1 MSLQTKITYQ
11 SYLNGSSANLKEKWE
26 ITIGAP
32 KNVRSGLSIWAV
44 IIKVP
49 FIHPYYRITEDS
61 SIKYGSKDFA
71 DSTISKFAMDQCIK
85 ASAAL
90 ASTAFDLIEKS
101 DLLAEVKNEFFNT
114 FK

>member
-1 MSLQTKITYQ
+1 MLTNRT
-11 SYLNGSSANLKEKWE
+11 LNRLFSHNLKENGE

-32 KNVRSGLSIWAV
+32 KNVRSGLSIGAEAEKFLAYIL
-44 IIKVP
+44 IIELQKT
-49 FIHPYYRITEDS
+49 H

-90 ASTAFDLIEKS
+90 ASILLLI
-101 DLLAEVKNEFFNT
+101 
-114 FK
+114 